1 MTSSARA
8 GWLVTVVLAS
18 LAMIGPFTI
27 DTIFPGFEAVGRDF
41 DVDATALQQLTSTYL
56 LAFALMSVLHGPLS
70 DALGRKPVMIGGL
83 AGFTAACVVAA
94 TAPTFGVLLGARVAQ
109 GLFAGAATIVSRAVI
124 RDLFDGPEAQRLM
137 ARVMMIF
144 AVAPAVAPVIGGEIL
159 RFASW
164 HAIFWFVGLYAVA
177 AAALTALVLPE
188 TLPPQDRTRLRV
200 GAVVGGLWQVA
211 RSWPFERLA
220 LCSALAFG
228 SYFVYVVGAP
238 IVVVDLLGLGEQ
250 DFWVL
255 FVPMIG
261 GMVVGSWL
269 TNRLAGRL
277 DGRVLVDRAMAGLL
291 LAGVA
296 NLALTSTVPTLP
308 WAWSAPRSAH
318 GHRHRHRLPRPA
330 AGDARPVPLL
340 PRLRGVDG
348 LLRLPRLQ
356 RRARRRGGPAG
367 QRQPGHPRPD
377 QPRPGCRRGRP
388 VGLAPAR
395 GRARPTRTPRA
406 LRRVIGWGQ
415 HPTRRTA

>member
-1 MTSSARA
+1 MSSSARA

-41 DVDATALQQLTSTYL
+41 AVDATALQQLTSTYL

-83 AGFTAACVVAA
+83 VGYTVASVVAA
-94 TAPTFGVLLGARVAQ
+94 TAPSFAVLLAARVAQ

-124 RDLFDGPEAQRLM
+124 RDLFEGPEAQRLM

-159 RFASW
+159 RFATW
-164 HAIFWFVGLYAVA
+164 HAIFWFVGVYAVA
-177 AAALTALVLPE
+177 TAVLTALVLPE

-277 DGRVLVDRAMAGLL
+277 DGRVLVDRAMTGLV
-291 LAGVA
+291 LAGAA
-296 NLALTSTVPTLP
+296 NVVLTAVVPTLP
-308 WAWSAPRSAH
+308 WA
-318 GHRHRHRLPRPA
+318 
-330 AGDARPVPLL
+330 V
-340 PRLRGVDG
+340 V
-348 LLRLPRLQ
+348 
-356 RRARRRGGPAG
+356 GPALMG
-367 QRQPGHPRPD
+367 TAIGIVFPVLQLAMLDLFPHH
-377 QPRPGCRRGRP
+377 RGSAASMASFASLVFNAALAGVVIP
-388 VGLAPAR
+388 LVSASLPTLAATSLGLAVL
-395 GRARPTRTPRA
+395 GVV
-406 LRRVIGWGQ
+406 LWVW
-415 HPTRRTA
+415 HRRTDVPG

>member
-1 MTSSARA
+1 MRA

-27 DTIFPGFEAVGRDF
+27 DTIFPGFEAIGRDF
-41 DVDATALQQLTSTYL
+41 EVDTIALQQLTSSYL
-56 LAFALMSVLHGPLS
+56 LAFAFMSVLHGPLS

-83 AGFTAACVVAA
+83 LGYTVASVVAA
-94 TAPTFGVLLGARVAQ
+94 AAPSFGVLLGARVVQ

-124 RDLFDGPEAQRLM
+124 RDLFEGPEAQRLM

-159 RFASW
+159 RFATW
-164 HAIFWFVGLYAVA
+164 PAIFWFVGVYAVA
-177 AAALTALVLPE
+177 TATLTAVVLPE
-188 TLPPQDRTRLRV
+188 TLAPQDRTRLRV

-277 DGRVLVDRAMAGLL
+277 DGQVLVDRTMVGLL
-291 LAGVA
+291 LGGGTNVA
-296 NLALTSTVPTLP
+296 LATLAPSLP
-308 WAWSAPRSAH
+308 WAVVGPALMGTAIGIVFPVLQLRMLDLFPHHLGSAASMASFASLVFNAVLAGAVAPLVSSSLAT
-318 GHRHRHRLPRPA
+318 LA
-330 AGDARPVPLL
+330 ATSLGLALL
-340 PRLRGVDG
+340 GASLWVWH
-348 LLRLPRLQ
+348 
-356 RRARRRGGPAG
+356 RRAGATG
-367 QRQPGHPRPD
+367 
-377 QPRPGCRRGRP
+377 
-388 VGLAPAR
+388 
-395 GRARPTRTPRA
+395 
-406 LRRVIGWGQ
+406 
-415 HPTRRTA
+415 

>member
-177 AAALTALVLPE
+177 AAALTAFVLPE
-188 TLPPQDRTRLRV
+188 TLPPQDRTRLQV

-308 WAWSAPRSAH
+308 WAVVGPALMGTAIGIVFPVLQLAMLDLFPSSRGSAASMASFAS
-318 GHRHRHRLPRPA
+318 LVFNA
-330 AGDARPVPLL
+330 ALAGAVVPLVSATL
-340 PRLRGVDG
+340 ATLALTSLGLAVAGVA
-348 LLRLPRLQ
+348 LWVWH
-356 RRARRRGGPAG
+356 RRADGR
-367 QRQPGHPRPD
+367 D
-377 QPRPGCRRGRP
+377 RPGP
-388 VGLAPAR
+388 HEHYDVS
-395 GRARPTRTPRA
+395 
-406 LRRVIGWGQ
+406 
-415 HPTRRTA
+415 

>member
-1 MTSSARA
+1 VSSSARA

-41 DVDATALQQLTSTYL
+41 AVDATALQQLTSTYL

-83 AGFTAACVVAA
+83 VGYTVASVVAA
-94 TAPTFGVLLGARVAQ
+94 TAPSFAVLLAARVAQ

-124 RDLFDGPEAQRLM
+124 RDLFEGPEAQRLM

-159 RFASW
+159 RFATW
-164 HAIFWFVGLYAVA
+164 HAIFWFVGVYAVA
-177 AAALTALVLPE
+177 TAVLTALVLPE

-277 DGRVLVDRAMAGLL
+277 DGRILVDRAMTGLV
-291 LAGVA
+291 LAGAA
-296 NLALTSTVPTLP
+296 NVVLTAVVPTLP
-308 WAWSAPRSAH
+308 WA
-318 GHRHRHRLPRPA
+318 
-330 AGDARPVPLL
+330 V
-340 PRLRGVDG
+340 V
-348 LLRLPRLQ
+348 
-356 RRARRRGGPAG
+356 GPALMG
-367 QRQPGHPRPD
+367 TAIGIVFPVLQLAMLDLFPHH
-377 QPRPGCRRGRP
+377 RGSAASMASFASLVFNAALAGVVIP
-388 VGLAPAR
+388 LVSASLPTLAATSLGLAVL
-395 GRARPTRTPRA
+395 GVV
-406 LRRVIGWGQ
+406 LWVW
-415 HPTRRTA
+415 HRRTDVPG

>member
-1 MTSSARA
+1 VSSSARA

-41 DVDATALQQLTSTYL
+41 AVDATALQQLTSTYL

-83 AGFTAACVVAA
+83 VGYTVASVVAA
-94 TAPTFGVLLGARVAQ
+94 TAPSFAVLLAARVAQ

-124 RDLFDGPEAQRLM
+124 RDLFEGPEAQRLM

-159 RFASW
+159 RFATW
-164 HAIFWFVGLYAVA
+164 HAIFWFVGVYAVA
-177 AAALTALVLPE
+177 TAVLTALVLPE

-277 DGRVLVDRAMAGLL
+277 DGRVLVDRAMTGLV
-291 LAGVA
+291 LAGAA
-296 NLALTSTVPTLP
+296 NVVLTAVVPTLP
-308 WAWSAPRSAH
+308 WA
-318 GHRHRHRLPRPA
+318 
-330 AGDARPVPLL
+330 V
-340 PRLRGVDG
+340 V
-348 LLRLPRLQ
+348 
-356 RRARRRGGPAG
+356 GPALMG
-367 QRQPGHPRPD
+367 TAIGIVFPVLQLAMLDLFPHH
-377 QPRPGCRRGRP
+377 RGSAASMASFASLVFNAALAGVVIP
-388 VGLAPAR
+388 LVSATLSTLAATSLGLAVL
-395 GRARPTRTPRA
+395 GVV
-406 LRRVIGWGQ
+406 LWVW
-415 HPTRRTA
+415 HRRTDVPG